1 MAAKKGGLGRGLD
14 ALFAD
19 NSIEEIAS
27 TSAVKLKI
35 MDIEPNRDQP
45 RKIFDEDALA
55 ELADSIAKHGVIQP
69 LLVRPMPDGSYQ
81 LVAGERRWRASRMAG
96 LTEVPVVIKELSDDE
111 AMALALIENL
121 QREDLN
127 PIEEA
132 LGYKSLIE
140 EYGLTQEEASKSVGR
155 SRPAIANAMRLL
167 SLSKEVLPLVE
178 DGTLSAGHAR
188 ALLPISDPAE
198 QLKAARAVIDGGL
211 SVRKT
216 EQLAAKTVKKLT
228 EEPETESKTDALMV
242 DYIAETEDY
251 LSRSLA
257 RKVALEQKRKGGRI
271 ILEFYDSDD
280 REALISNLARM
291 GRSWEEIIK

>member
-127 PIEEA
+127 AIEEA
-132 LGYKSLIE
+132 QGIKALMDTLS
-140 EYGLTQEEASKSVGR
+140 LTQDEAAERVGK
-155 SRPAIANAMRLL
+155 SRPAVANALRLL
-167 SLSKEVLPLVE
+167 KLPDSVIALVSDGKLSP
-178 DGTLSAGHAR
+178 GHAR
-188 ALLPISDPAE
+188 ALLGFKDEQDIIETADLIIEKGLTVRDVEKLVKKRNKEPKAE
-198 QLKAARAVIDGGL
+198 KPAARRASYYDEVELALTDFLGRKLKVGTKPGKESGDLEIDFFDKDDL
-211 SVRKT
+211 TR
-216 EQLAAKTVKKLT
+216 LA
-228 EEPETESKTDALMV
+228 DALK
-242 DYIAETEDY
+242 
-251 LSRSLA
+251 SL
-257 RKVALEQKRKGGRI
+257 G
-271 ILEFYDSDD
+271 D
-280 REALISNLARM
+280 
-291 GRSWEEIIK
+291 

>member
-45 RKIFDEDALA
+45 RKVFDEDALA

-127 PIEEA
+127 AIEEA
-132 LGYKSLIE
+132 QGIKALMDTLS
-140 EYGLTQEEASKSVGR
+140 LTQDEAAERVGK
-155 SRPAIANAMRLL
+155 SRPAVANALRLL
-167 SLSKEVLPLVE
+167 KLPDSVIALVSDGKLSP
-178 DGTLSAGHAR
+178 GHAR
-188 ALLPISDPAE
+188 ALLGFKDEQDIIETADLIIEKGLTVRDVEKLVKKRNKEPKAE
-198 QLKAARAVIDGGL
+198 KPAARRASYYDEVELALTDFLGRKVKVGTKPGKESGVLEIDFFDKDDL
-211 SVRKT
+211 TR
-216 EQLAAKTVKKLT
+216 LA
-228 EEPETESKTDALMV
+228 DALKSFG
-242 DYIAETEDY
+242 D
-251 LSRSLA
+251 
-257 RKVALEQKRKGGRI
+257 
-271 ILEFYDSDD
+271 
-280 REALISNLARM
+280 
-291 GRSWEEIIK
+291 

>member
-127 PIEEA
+127 AIEEA
-132 LGYKSLIE
+132 QGIKALMDTLS
-140 EYGLTQEEASKSVGR
+140 LTQDEAAERVGK
-155 SRPAIANAMRLL
+155 SRPAVANALRLL
-167 SLSKEVLPLVE
+167 KLPDSVIALVSDGKLSP
-178 DGTLSAGHAR
+178 GHAR
-188 ALLPISDPAE
+188 ALLGFKDEQDIIETADFIIEKGLTVRDVEKLVKKRNKEPKAE
-198 QLKAARAVIDGGL
+198 KPAARRASYYDEVELALTDFLGRKVKVGTKPGKESGVLEIDFFDKDDL
-211 SVRKT
+211 TR
-216 EQLAAKTVKKLT
+216 LA
-228 EEPETESKTDALMV
+228 DALK
-242 DYIAETEDY
+242 
-251 LSRSLA
+251 SL
-257 RKVALEQKRKGGRI
+257 G
-271 ILEFYDSDD
+271 D
-280 REALISNLARM
+280 
-291 GRSWEEIIK
+291 

>member
-127 PIEEA
+127 AIEEA
-132 LGYKSLIE
+132 QGIKALMDTLS
-140 EYGLTQEEASKSVGR
+140 LTQDEAAERVGK
-155 SRPAIANAMRLL
+155 SRPAVANALRLL
-167 SLSKEVLPLVE
+167 KLPDSVIALVSDGKLSP
-178 DGTLSAGHAR
+178 GHAR
-188 ALLPISDPAE
+188 ALLGFKDEQDIIETADLIIEKGQTVRDVEKLVKKRNKEPKAE
-198 QLKAARAVIDGGL
+198 KPAARRASYYDEVELALTDFLGRKVKVGTKPGKESGVLEIDFFDKDDL
-211 SVRKT
+211 TR
-216 EQLAAKTVKKLT
+216 LA
-228 EEPETESKTDALMV
+228 DALK
-242 DYIAETEDY
+242 
-251 LSRSLA
+251 SL
-257 RKVALEQKRKGGRI
+257 G
-271 ILEFYDSDD
+271 D
-280 REALISNLARM
+280 
-291 GRSWEEIIK
+291 